1 MNYKNWRIEIDQQHI
16 MWLYF
21 DKADESVNSFN
32 QAVLDE
38 LNQIIDHVAARK
50 DAYKNVSGIVFCSGK
65 KKGFIAGADIKE
77 LSAFT
82 NADDAVAF
90 IRFGQ
95 RVFDKIENLNIPTV
109 ALIQGFCMGGGTEL
123 ALACRYRIAADTDDT
138 SIGLP
143 EVKLGIH
150 PGWGGTVRLPLL
162 IGAPKAM
169 DLILSGRTLSARA
182 AKKMGIV
189 DVVVSPKYLLKAARD
204 YITRKPARHRAT
216 TLERLTNSFLVRPML
231 AKMLRKKVGSKARQD
246 HYPAPFVV
254 IDNWAR
260 HGVSNHNEAMITEA
274 NSIGELLLTNTPK
287 NLIRVFN
294 LSEKMKALAKGA
306 EFNPR
311 HVHVIGAGIMGG
323 DIAAWC
329 ALRGMK
335 VTLEDRAPKY
345 LSAAMGRAAKLFAK
359 KLKQPSKVTAAL
371 DRLVPD
377 VTGVGAKT
385 ADVIIEAIFENL
397 EAKQALFKRLEA
409 EARPDAILASNTSSI
424 PLEEI
429 SLSMNQPQRLI
440 GIHFFNPVDKMPL
453 VEVVKGVQTNA
464 TEVKKA
470 LAFVVKIGR
479 QPIEVKSSPG
489 FLVNRVLMPYMM
501 EAMYLLQEGV
511 PAPLID
517 KAAVD
522 FGMPMGPIEL
532 ADTVGLD
539 ICLSVA
545 KNLSKHYGGTVPEQ
559 LEKMVAARTLG
570 RKTGKGFYLYKNGK
584 ALKAASGKSVL
595 SEQLIQQRLVD
606 RMLNEAVACYRE
618 GVINDTEL
626 LDGGMIF
633 GTGFAPFTGGPIN
646 YARTVGIN
654 SIKEQLNKF
663 AAQYGERFKPDAGW
677 DNLSN
682 TEK

>member
-1 MNYKNWRIEIDQQHI
+1 MENQTYNNWRSEVDQQHI
-16 MWLYF
+16 FWLYF
-21 DKADESVNSFN
+21 DKANESVNSFN

-38 LNQIIDHVAARK
+38 LNQIVDSIANQK
-50 DAYKNVSGIVFCSGK
+50 DLIGVVFCSGK

-77 LSAFT
+77 LSGFS

-95 RVFDKIENLNIPTV
+95 RVFDKIENMKIPTV
-109 ALIQGFCMGGGTEL
+109 ALISGFCMGGGTEL

-138 SIGLP
+138 VIGLP

-162 IGAPKAM
+162 IGALKAM
-169 DLILSGRTLSARA
+169 DIILSGRSLNARA
-182 AKKMGIV
+182 AKKMGLV
-189 DVVVSPKYLLKAARD
+189 DAVLSTKYLLTAARD
-204 YITRKPARHRAT
+204 YIIRKPARHQAS
-216 TLERLTNSFLVRPML
+216 TLEKLTNSFIARPIL
-231 AKMLRKKVGSKARQD
+231 ANILRKKVAAKANPA
-246 HYPAPFVV
+246 HYPSPLAV
-254 IDNWAR
+254 INNWAR

-274 NSIGELLLTNTPK
+274 NSIGELLLASTPK

-294 LSEKMKALAKGA
+294 LSEKMKGLAKGV
-306 EFNPR
+306 EFNPK
-311 HVHVIGAGIMGG
+311 HIHVIGAGVMGG

-335 VTLEDRAPKY
+335 VTLEDREPKY

-359 KLKQPSKVTAAL
+359 KLKQTNKITAAL
-371 DRLVPD
+371 DRLTPD
-377 VTGVGAKT
+377 VTGMGAKT

-397 EAKQALFKRLEA
+397 EAKQALFKRLET
-409 EARPDAILASNTSSI
+409 EARPNAILASNTSSI

-429 SLSMNQPQRLI
+429 SASMAQPGRLI

-453 VEVVKGVQTNA
+453 VEVVKGA
-464 TEVKKA
+464 HSDAAEVKKA

-511 PAPLID
+511 PATVID
-517 KAAVD
+517 KAAVQ

-559 LEKMVAARTLG
+559 LEKMVAAGTLG
-570 RKTGKGFYLYKNGK
+570 RKTGKGFYIYKNGK
-584 ALKAASGKSVL
+584 VLKISGGSSPL
-595 SEQLIQQRLVD
+595 NPQLIQQRLID

-618 GVINDTEL
+618 GVITDLEL

-633 GTGFAPFTGGPIN
+633 GTGFAPFTGGPMN
-646 YARTVGIN
+646 YAQTVGVAN
-654 SIKEQLNKF
+654 IKEQLTKF
-663 AAQYGERFKPDAGW
+663 AEQYGERFKPDAGW
-677 DNLSN
+677 DNL
-682 TEK
+682 